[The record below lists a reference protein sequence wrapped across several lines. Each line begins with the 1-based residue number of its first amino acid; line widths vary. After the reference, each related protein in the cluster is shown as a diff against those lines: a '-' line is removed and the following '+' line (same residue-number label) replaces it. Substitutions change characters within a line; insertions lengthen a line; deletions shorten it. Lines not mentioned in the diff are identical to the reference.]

1 MGIKIPGLLKSTAF
15 QTGVMQN
22 LNTRFDRMRD
32 NSEAYQ
38 TAARKKGQELSN
50 AHKATTIQLQNI
62 NKAKM
67 NIASQFEN
75 GAVLADFLDSN
86 GDLELL
92 ATTSKDAKEFFALA
106 DARAASTLQAGI
118 PEDFEQIENPYYG
131 TQRYEDYTKSY
142 NTWKEH
148 TDKQNDVFG
157 NSYEALNDTIN
168 PTLMSAEDFG
178 VTSREDITSLNRSGG
193 AAKEIK
199 QTDLTA
205 MNKIVDQNG
214 AWPNKGFTRGL
225 DGTMTAILDEGI
237 QNQVS
242 TAKVISNIHYKYAS
256 GNISDAASQGIILT
270 KNIASYAETSEDY
283 ESMKSDIKGIDIYL
297 SNSLPGAMA
306 NANEYGNT
314 YAYAIDLYFYTVS
327 QKAKPQDR
335 KKTQENIT
343 KLRTLILDET
353 GISVPNIFGV
363 EKYQTISRS

>member
-22 LNTRFDRMRD
+22 LNTRFDRMRE
-32 NSEAYQ
+32 NSEAFQ
-38 TAARKKGQELSN
+38 TAARKKGQELST
-50 AHKATTIQLQNI
+50 AHKSTTIKLQNI

-118 PEDFEQIENPYYG
+118 PEDFEQTENPYYG
-131 TQRYEDYTKSY
+131 TQRYQDYTKSY

-168 PTLMSAEDFG
+168 PTLMSEEEFG
-178 VTSREDITSLNRSGG
+178 VTAREDIKSLGRTGG
-193 AAKEIK
+193 APKEIK
-199 QTDLTA
+199 SADLTA

-214 AWPNKGFTRGL
+214 AWPNKGFTKNL
-225 DGTMTAILDEGI
+225 DGTMTAILDDNI
-237 QNQVS
+237 QNQVA

-256 GNISDAASQGIILT
+256 GNISDAASQGVILT
-270 KNIASYAETSEDY
+270 KNIVSYAQASEDY
-283 ESMKSDIKGIDIYL
+283 ESMKSDVKGIELYL
-297 SNSLPGAMA
+297 TNELPGAMA

-314 YAYAIDLYFYTVS
+314 YAYAVDLYFYTIS
-327 QKAKPQDR
+327 QKAKPEDR
-335 KKTQENIT
+335 KTTQENIT
-343 KLRTLILDET
+343 RLRGEILDIT
-353 GISVPNIFGV
+353 GISVPNIFGI
-363 EKYQTISRS
+363 EKYQGIG